1 MKVITLLNEKGG
13 VGKTTASTTIA
24 AGLAM
29 KGARVVLIDGDA
41 QANSTSQLRVT
52 EEGGL
57 YKLLV
62 HEAEWGD
69 VLRRAPVEA
78 WGVDPRGELLVLPS
92 NLETR
97 VIPMLVD
104 DATLLRERIEELN
117 GWADFVVIDTSPTP
131 SMLHSMIYVATTFVM
146 YPTQCEMLALEGLA
160 KSIDHMDKLNN
171 NRRMIGLDDA
181 VLLGIQPMMYDV
193 RTNAH
198 DYGLSLVLSE
208 FKRKAFPAMPMRT
221 VWRDAGFAKRTMF
234 AHAPDNIA
242 AVEAWAMVERVEKGM
257 AS

>member
-1 MKVITLLNEKGG
+1 MQVITLLNEKGG
-13 VGKTTASTTIA
+13 VGKTTAATHIA
-24 AGLAM
+24 GGLAI
-29 KGARVVLIDGDA
+29 KGSRVVLIDSDG
-41 QANSTSQLRVT
+41 QANSTSQMRIA

-62 HEAEWGD
+62 HDAEWGE
-69 VLRRAPVEA
+69 VLRRAPVDA
-78 WGVDPRGELLVLPS
+78 YGIDPAGELLVVPS

-104 DATLLRERIEELN
+104 DATLLRERLVELAD
-117 GWADFVVIDTSPTP
+117 WADYVVIDTSPTP
-131 SMLHSMIYVATTFVM
+131 SMLHSMIYVATDYVV
-146 YPTQCEMLALEGLA
+146 YPTQCEMLALEGLN
-160 KSIDHMDKLNN
+160 KSIQHMEKLNN

-181 VLLGIQPMMYDV
+181 ILLGIQPMMYDV

-198 DYGLSLVLSE
+198 DYGLSLVVSE
-208 FKRKAFPAMPMRT
+208 FKRKAFPALPMRT

-234 AHAPDNIA
+234 AHAPDNVA
-242 AVEAWAMVERVEKGM
+242 STEAWAMVDRVVKGM